1 MNKELGF
8 DPVVLL
14 LLFGVY
20 FVLDYYTSKFIP
32 ELLYGFS
39 LIFYYFKCIIIRKK
53 YRAKNDINNK
63 I

>member
-1 MNKELGF
+1 MKEELGF

-14 LLFGVY
+14 LLFGIY

-53 YRAKNDINNK
+53 NCKKNGIK
-63 I
+63 R

>member
-1 MNKELGF
+1 MKEELGF

-20 FVLDYYTSKFIP
+20 FVLDYYTSRFIP

-39 LIFYYFKCIIIRKK
+39 LIFYYFKCIIIR
-53 YRAKNDINNK
+53 RRHHIKNGIK
-63 I
+63 Q

>member
-1 MNKELGF
+1 MKEELGF

-14 LLFGVY
+14 LLFGLY
-20 FVLDYYTSKFIP
+20 FVLDYYATKFIP

-53 YRAKNDINNK
+53 NRIKNGIK
-63 I
+63 H